1 MARPAE
7 VLVSLADAPR
17 MRRWLHAVKPASWP
31 KLFAPAILGQAIG
44 FADGGRFS
52 VLALLAGLAFT
63 ALDAAAI
70 VLLNDWGDREVDAI
84 KRKRWPE
91 SGSPKTIPDG
101 ILPAGDV
108 LFGGL
113 FAGVLLLA
121 LAFRAGPPLGR
132 PAFGAM
138 AVVSLVFVALY
149 TFQPV
154 RLNYRGG
161 GELLEAAGVGVI
173 LPAIHAYLQSGQIAS
188 ARVIALAPG
197 LFALA
202 LSSAVASGLSDEDS
216 DRLGGKRTFT
226 TMFGNAAS
234 RAAVHGC
241 LIAGALALLV
251 GAAATRGATLGAAVP
266 AALVLLA
273 SARPLL
279 AASPSAITR
288 AWSAQSVYKGV
299 LHRALWGGQLAMTVG
314 VVAQRL
320 LGL

>member
-1 MARPAE
+1 MSPK
-7 VLVSLADAPR
+7 DAPLA
-17 MRRWLHAVKPASWP
+17 RRWLHALKPASWP
-31 KLFAPAILGQAIG
+31 KLLAPALLGQAIG
-44 FADGGRFS
+44 IADGGKPS
-52 VLALLAGLAFT
+52 ALAALVGLAFT

-113 FAGVLLLA
+113 FAGVLMLV

-132 PAFGAM
+132 PVLGAM
-138 AVVSLVFVALY
+138 AVVALVFVALY

-161 GELLEAAGVGVI
+161 GELLEAAGVGVV

-188 ARVIALAPG
+188 ARMIALAPG
-197 LFALA
+197 LFVLA
-202 LSSAVASGLSDEDS
+202 LSSAIASGLSDEDS
-216 DRLGGKRTFT
+216 DRLGGKRTFA

-241 LIAGALALLV
+241 LIVGAVALLG
-251 GAAATRGATLGAAVP
+251 GAALTWGATLGAAVP
-266 AALVLLA
+266 AAAVLLA

-288 AWSAQSVYKGV
+288 AWSAQGVYKGV
-299 LHRALWGGQLAMTVG
+299 LHRALWGADVAMAVG
-314 VVAQRL
+314 LVAQRL